1 MFKIICLKGGVGNQL
16 FEYCRFCQLQA
27 AGHNVYLH
35 YDRRRLKQ
43 HNGQR
48 IDQIFRIT
56 LPTEP
61 WWVIMLV
68 VMIKVLRKLHLAPR
82 LYDDARPDCT
92 LIDDYCQNRQSTL
105 NAHEV
110 LHFREDILTQEAC
123 AVADKMSG
131 MKHAVAIHV
140 RRGDYLHVA
149 NVNNFGT
156 CSLTYYEIAMKKVR
170 EKHPEAQ
177 FFLFSDDVPW
187 CKSQTAFLDCHIVE
201 LRKSPDYV
209 SLYLMTLCKS
219 HIIANSTFSFWGAF
233 LGMHKDG
240 LNIYPRQWFANAAWN
255 KPDFLPADWIAMP

>member
-82 LYDDARPDCT
+82 LYDDARPNCT

-110 LHFREDILTQEAC
+110 LHFREGILTQEAC
-123 AVADKMSG
+123 AFADKMSG
-131 MKHAVAIHV
+131 VKHAVAIHV

-177 FFLFSDDVPW
+177 FFLFSDDVEW